1 MRTRQEAWI
10 LFGRKE
16 QMTVQ
21 GIAPYI
27 ILATRY
33 AHEDDVQIVVDVL
46 PDAPRRLL
54 VR

>member
-27 ILATRY
+27 ILAGGWTDKDRPY
-33 AHEDDVQIVVDVL
+33 GS
-46 PDAPRRLL
+46 
-54 VR
+54 